1 MTTVNIL
8 LTQDIDHKTS
18 FETLV
23 SGRSHFHIHIN
34 ECLLIILLA
43 SAFQVWLTDL
53 KNTLNFE
60 S

>member
-1 MTTVNIL
+1 MTTANTL
-8 LTQDIDHKTS
+8 LIRGIDHKTS
-18 FETLV
+18 FEMLV
-23 SGRSHFHIHIN
+23 SGRSCFHIHIN
-34 ECLLIILLA
+34 EWLLTILLA